1 MGGRR
6 RLQNERTTDDYP
18 VCPRCVQPIN
28 PGQSAAFHAG
38 HAVHVGCE
46 ALRVRRT
53 LGRVLVVDDQSH
65 VGQMVRD
72 ILTELGYAVKYVL
85 DGAEALDLVPVFQP
99 DLVLLDLLMPGMSGV
114 EVLEHLRRDHPQ
126 LPVIVISGTIDVAI
140 ARRTLGT
147 SAFDYIQ
154 KPFDIAVLARAVAA
168 ALASR
173 PPGEQGPRPPV

>member
-1 MGGRR
+1 MG
-6 RLQNERTTDDYP
+6 P
-18 VCPRCVQPIN
+18 MAPPQP
-28 PGQSAAFHAG
+28 PP
-38 HAVHVGCE
+38 
-46 ALRVRRT
+46 LRARI
-53 LGRVLVVDDQSH
+53 LVVDDEPH
-65 VGQMVRD
+65 VGALVRD
-72 ILTELGYAVKYVL
+72 VLSTLGYDAKHVL
-85 DGAEALDLVPVFQP
+85 SGAEALELVPVFEP

-173 PPGEQGPRPPV
+173 PPGEQGPRPPVEDS